1 MKETVAAGSRERLW
15 SKEFIL
21 ICSITMMIRVCNQM
35 LNTAL
40 PLYVLD
46 LGFSKSLAGLTATFF
61 TIAALVTRPFFGT
74 LVDSRGRKK
83 FLLFGTILYAVSV
96 SSFGFVSSVPLIYL
110 LRVLGGIGL
119 SSHGVALSTMCTD
132 VLPESRMAEG
142 LGYYGLTTTL
152 GLAIGSPITLALTG
166 SVGYQ
171 VCFIAIFA
179 VSMIAVFLCFPI
191 RYEKRNMQI
200 LIEKEKEES
209 AIRPET
215 PEEEEKL
222 APWEKL
228 FERHALLPSA
238 IIICTSFA
246 YSGLSTF
253 IPAFANEMG
262 IANIGIFFTVSAI
275 SLGGSR
281 LVIGRLV
288 SRFGNN
294 KMLVA
299 SLGVMLVMNLLIPF
313 AAGLPM
319 LLVISFFYGF
329 GQGVVLPIL
338 NTKAIVHTPVN
349 RRGSANAT
357 FYMAMDLGTGAG
369 AALLGVMAD
378 FTGIRWIYF
387 LSAVICLVGL
397 MLHFYSVKYDKRHEI
412 SWDA

>member
-1 MKETVAAGSRERLW
+1 MKTKGAAADRLW
-15 SKEFIL
+15 TRDFIL

-46 LGFSKSLAGLTATFF
+46 LGYNKSLAGLTATFF

-74 LVDSRGRKK
+74 LVDSKGRKK

-96 SSFGFVSSVPLIYL
+96 SCFGLVASVPLIYI
-110 LRVLGGIGL
+110 LRILGGIGL
-119 SSHGVALSTMCTD
+119 ASHGVALSTMCTD

-152 GLAIGSPITLALTG
+152 GLAIASPITLALTG
-166 SVGYQ
+166 SVGYEI
-171 VCFIAIFA
+171 CFA
-179 VSMIAVFLCFPI
+179 VIFFASLVAVFLCFPI
-191 RYEKRNMQI
+191 NYEKKNMQI
-200 LIEKEKEES
+200 LIDQERQGVSDQSPQTEL
-209 AIRPET
+209 A
-215 PEEEEKL
+215 L

-253 IPAFANEMG
+253 IPTFAKEMG
-262 IANIGIFFTVSAI
+262 IENIGIFFTVSAV

-281 LVIGRLV
+281 LIIGRLG

-294 KMLVA
+294 TMLLA
-299 SLGVMLVMNLLIPF
+299 SLAVMLAMNILICF
-313 AAGLPM
+313 SVNLPM
-319 LLVISFFYGF
+319 LLVASFFYGF

-338 NTKAIVHTPVN
+338 NTKAIVHTPAS
-349 RRGSANAT
+349 RRGCANAPV
-357 FYMAMDLGTGAG
+357 YMAMDLGTGAG
-369 AALLGVMAD
+369 AALLGIAAD
-378 FTGIRWIYF
+378 IVGIRWIYL
-387 LSAVICLVGL
+387 LSALICLIGIGI
-397 MLHFYSVKYDKRHEI
+397 HFYSVKYDRKKHI
-412 SWDA
+412 VWD